1 MIGGL
6 IGNGSVIVTNGNSS
20 LPYISVSYD
29 EKNPIMG
36 MVRVNGSNLEA
47 FNGTS
52 WIAFTHSFATVGLSG
67 SAESAINWAMTEQ
80 RRAMEREQLIKNNPA
95 LQNAWDAIKR
105 AEDNFDLLSKFVEND
120 TNNNEEWMAASP

>member
-6 IGNGSVIVTNGNSS
+6 IGNGSVMVTNGNSS
-20 LPYISVSYD
+20 LPYINVGYD

-52 WIAFTHSFATVGLSG
+52 WIPFTQSFGTVGLSTA
-67 SAESAINWAMTEQ
+67 AEAAIQWAMQEQ
-80 RRAMEREQLIKNNPA
+80 TRALKRELLINNNPA
-95 LQNAWDAIKR
+95 LKNAWDAIKR
-105 AEDNFDLLSKFVEND
+105 AEDNFDIISKFVEND
-120 TNNNEEWMAASP
+120 TQSEEQASG

>member
-20 LPYISVSYD
+20 LPYINVGYD

-52 WIAFTHSFATVGLSG
+52 WIPFTQSFGTVGLSTA
-67 SAESAINWAMTEQ
+67 AEAALQWAMQEQ
-80 RRAMEREQLIKNNPA
+80 TRALNRELLINNNPA
-95 LQNAWDAIKR
+95 LKNAWDAIKR
-105 AEDNFDLLSKFVEND
+105 AEDNFDIISKFVEND
-120 TNNNEEWMAASP
+120 KTNASEEMSN

>member
-6 IGNGSVIVTNGNSS
+6 IGNGNIHVTNGNSAI
-20 LPYISVSYD
+20 PYISINYD

-36 MVRVNGSNLEA
+36 MVRVNGSTLEA

-52 WIAFTHSFATVGLSG
+52 WIAFTQPYASVGLTG
-67 SAESAINWAMTEQ
+67 SAESAINWAMQQE
-80 RRAMEREQLIKNNPA
+80 RKEKEREALIRKNPA

-105 AEDNFDLLSKFVEND
+105 AEDNFDILSKFVEND
-120 TNNNEEWMAASP
+120 TQSEEQTSG